1 MTKNGQKSLGERT
14 RDLFLAHETELY
26 RSADRWLAFLMVVQW
41 AAGIAVA
48 LWVSPYSW
56 AGSHAT
62 VHLHVWAALM
72 LGTLIAAAPVVMA
85 LAAPGHAAT
94 RHTIGVAQMLF
105 GALLIHLTGGRIET
119 HFHVFASLAIL
130 SFYRDWRVLIP
141 ATAVVALD
149 HAVRGVWFPQSVYG
163 VLAASPW
170 RWVEHAG
177 WVILEDIFLVV
188 GCVRGKREMWD
199 IAVRTVEL
207 DAAREE
213 AERAN
218 EAKSSFLANMSH
230 EIRTPLN
237 GVIGML
243 DLLAQSSPT
252 AAQARFLQLGRSSAD
267 ALLAQISDILD
278 FSKIEAGKMELSPTD
293 FVPRELFAAA
303 VDVMR
308 ARAEQKGIALELV
321 VEAGVPACVRADG
334 DRLRQIVL
342 NLVNNALKFTP
353 EGSITV
359 KLSPGERA
367 GMVRCEVT
375 DTGIG
380 IAAERLD
387 RLFKSF
393 SQVDASTTRKYGGT
407 GLGLVISRQLA
418 ELMGGEMGVRSTAGE
433 GSTFWFT
440 FAAPVGT
447 ACTIKAEKPAETAAP
462 RQREEEVRREVRGAI
477 RVLVAEDNEINQ
489 VVAREVLERGGFACE
504 VVRDGAAALDA
515 LTREAY
521 DVVLMDCQMPIMDGF
536 EATAEIRRRGMLS
549 RSGQPVPVIA
559 LTASAIQG
567 DRERCEAAGMS
578 AYLTKPLDPKTVI
591 QTIQGIVGTVATDG
605 GEEAPLDLAELRAR
619 CMGNEEL
626 VARVLAAFQENLPK
640 QLAQLE
646 GDSSGVDRAAL
657 GRVAHAI
664 KGVAATL
671 AAHGLQGA
679 AASLDGAAVEGQS
692 ADELAARVEG
702 VRVEAERLTQ
712 WLRRGAPLEQE
723 TSK

>member
-1 MTKNGQKSLGERT
+1 
-14 RDLFLAHETELY
+14 
-26 RSADRWLAFLMVVQW
+26 
-41 AAGIAVA
+41 
-48 LWVSPYSW
+48 
-56 AGSHAT
+56 
-62 VHLHVWAALM
+62 
-72 LGTLIAAAPVVMA
+72 
-85 LAAPGHAAT
+85 
-94 RHTIGVAQMLF
+94 
-105 GALLIHLTGGRIET
+105 
-119 HFHVFASLAIL
+119 
-130 SFYRDWRVLIP
+130 
-141 ATAVVALD
+141 
-149 HAVRGVWFPQSVYG
+149 
-163 VLAASPW
+163 
-170 RWVEHAG
+170 
-177 WVILEDIFLVV
+177 
-188 GCVRGKREMWD
+188 
-199 IAVRTVEL
+199 
-207 DAAREE
+207 
-213 AERAN
+213 
-218 EAKSSFLANMSH
+218 
-230 EIRTPLN
+230 
-237 GVIGML
+237 
-243 DLLAQSSPT
+243 
-252 AAQARFLQLGRSSAD
+252 
-267 ALLAQISDILD
+267 
-278 FSKIEAGKMELSPTD
+278 
-293 FVPRELFAAA
+293 
-303 VDVMR
+303 
-308 ARAEQKGIALELV
+308 
-321 VEAGVPACVRADG
+321 
-334 DRLRQIVL
+334 
-342 NLVNNALKFTP
+342 
-353 EGSITV
+353 
-359 KLSPGERA
+359 
-367 GMVRCEVT
+367 
-375 DTGIG
+375 
-380 IAAERLD
+380 
-387 RLFKSF
+387 
-393 SQVDASTTRKYGGT
+393 
-407 GLGLVISRQLA
+407 
-418 ELMGGEMGVRSTAGE
+418 MGGEMGVRSTAGE

-702 VRVEAERLTQ
+702 VRAEAERLTQ